1 MLAEHTGKTESYL
14 SSLFKKEWDTTF
26 LEIVNEMRLQQAIYM
41 LLYEPSISVQD
52 IAGKIGYKTERQ
64 LYRLIK
70 NKLEITPQQL
80 RNGENKIE

>member
-1 MLAEHTGKTESYL
+1 
-14 SSLFKKEWDTTF
+14 
-26 LEIVNEMRLQQAIYM
+26 M